1 MKIYIADISVLR
13 KRAVF
18 SRLYEGMSEARR
30 RRIDRFRFPKDRCR
44 SLGAGV
50 LLRKALSD
58 AGVDEAVFVY
68 GEHGKPRLA
77 GNLGVHFNLSHA
89 GDRAM
94 CVVSEHRVGCDVERL
109 GRRGTDVAE
118 RFFAPEEYQRI
129 LSAPE
134 SERGELFTRFWAL
147 KESFLKVTGLGL
159 TLPLGAFAVD
169 IDGEAVTIR
178 QDVDQNS
185 YRFFELTTGDEYQ
198 YAVCEQN
205 GDDMPP
211 EIEWVDL
218 EKLEF

>member
-18 SRLYEGMSEARR
+18 QRLYEGMSEARR

-50 LLRKALSD
+50 LLRRALAD
-58 AGVDEAVFVY
+58 AGVDEAIFVY

-77 GNLGVHFNLSHA
+77 GDPGVHFNLSHA

-94 CVVSEHRVGCDVERL
+94 CVISTHRVGCDVERR
-109 GRRGTDVAE
+109 GRRGTQVAE
-118 RFFAPEEYQRI
+118 RFFAPEENRRI
-129 LSAPE
+129 LAAPE
-134 SERGELFTRFWAL
+134 SERDALFTRFWAL
-147 KESFLKVTGLGL
+147 KESFLKATGLGL

-169 IDGEAVTIR
+169 LDGDRITIR
-178 QDVDQNS
+178 QDVDKNE
-185 YRFFELTTGDEYQ
+185 YRFFELDPADEYQ

-205 GDDMPP
+205 GPDEQPTV
-211 EIEWVDL
+211 EWVDL
-218 EKLEF
+218 EKC

>member
-13 KRAVF
+13 RRTVF

-77 GNLGVHFNLSHA
+77 GDPGVHFNLSHA

-94 CVVSEHRVGCDVERL
+94 CVISTHRVGCDVERI
-109 GRRGTDVAE
+109 GRRGTEVAE
-118 RFFAPEEYQRI
+118 RFFAPEEYARI
-129 LSAPE
+129 QAAPE
-134 SERGELFTRFWAL
+134 SERGALFTRLWAL

-159 TLPLGAFAVD
+159 TLPLSAFAIDVD
-169 IDGEAVTIR
+169 GDRVTIR
-178 QDVDQNS
+178 QDVDNND
-185 YRFFELTTGDEYQ
+185 YRFFELETGDEYQ

-205 GDDMPP
+205 GEDTPP
-211 EIEWVDL
+211 ELEWVDL
-218 EKLEF
+218 ETL